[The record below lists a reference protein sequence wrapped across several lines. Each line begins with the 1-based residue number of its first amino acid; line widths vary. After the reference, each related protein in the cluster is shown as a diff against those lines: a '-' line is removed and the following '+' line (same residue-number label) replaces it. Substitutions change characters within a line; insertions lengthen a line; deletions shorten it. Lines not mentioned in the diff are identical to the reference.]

1 MQKVWKGERTVIW
14 TRISIRKGL
23 MIERLMIE
31 CGGVEGMARRE
42 KIDICNSI
50 RRDHRLNVFLEGFDT
65 HPARD

>member
-23 MIERLMIE
+23 MIKRLMIE
-31 CGGVEGMARRE
+31 CGGVEGMARGE

-50 RRDHRLNVFLEGFDT
+50 RRDH
-65 HPARD
+65 